1 MILENG
7 KFDDK
12 TVVLLLK
19 TFFLKLSNILLA
31 YFEFFC
37 IIEDRLNLYL

>member
-19 TFFLKLSNILLA
+19 TFF
-31 YFEFFC
+31 FE
-37 IIEDRLNLYL
+37 IIEYSSCIF